1 MWGKLCCL
9 KTIFPGT
16 IVSETVVTS
25 ESSNKNHNDL
35 IFMWHNGYFISIKF
49 YIENIF
55 EVSEWLLFNVNSA
68 ILFYHDENKSIFN
81 EMMLMRSTLY

>member
-1 MWGKLCCL
+1 
-9 KTIFPGT
+9 
-16 IVSETVVTS
+16 
-25 ESSNKNHNDL
+25 
-35 IFMWHNGYFISIKF
+35 MWHNGYFISIKF